1 MPSVLRFIKNFCEN
15 HHISSQKFLQAQTT
29 SFNVDIITEIAN
41 LLLGVCD
48 NLSKGFVY
56 TENDHFN
63 EKMAPRLITD

>member
-1 MPSVLRFIKNFCEN
+1 
-15 HHISSQKFLQAQTT
+15 
-29 SFNVDIITEIAN
+29 VDIITEIAN